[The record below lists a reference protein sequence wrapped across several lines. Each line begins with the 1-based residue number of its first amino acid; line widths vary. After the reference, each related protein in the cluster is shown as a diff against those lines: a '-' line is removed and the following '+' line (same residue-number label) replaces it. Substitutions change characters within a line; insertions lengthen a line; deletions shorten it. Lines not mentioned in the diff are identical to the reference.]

1 MLILTRKPGESVII
15 EDSVRIT
22 VLEVRGSQVKL
33 GIQAPP
39 EVRVNREEVLER
51 QRAEEGLPPAL
62 DPPLEAVRS
71 RPGRRFAGGNH
82 PGGDASRTSPS
93 SRAESRRSPPA
104 GRPPRGNPPSGQPPR
119 GNPPSGQH
127 PHSSRPHPSPR
138 HHSAASG
145 HPPVTRRPGPFLH
158 SHDIEPEELEPLPE
172 TMRRYR
178 LPEGRRFGR
187 RSTGRTTPGDK
198 ENFPPDAEIG
208 PLVDDAERERRSPG
222 ADLPQDLDPRTPL
235 RPRSKPADGSE
246 AA

>member
-62 DPPLEAVRS
+62 DPPLEAVRPS
-71 RPGRRFAGGNH
+71 RPGRRYAGGNH

-93 SRAESRRSPPA
+93 SRTESRRSPPA
-104 GRPPRGNPPSGQPPR
+104 GRPPRGNRPPGP
-119 GNPPSGQH
+119 H
-127 PHSSRPHPSPR
+127 PHSPRAHSSPHR
-138 HHSAASG
+138 HTGASH
-145 HPPVTRRPGPFLH
+145 HPPATRRPGPFLH
-158 SHDIEPEELEPLPE
+158 SHTIEPEELEPLPE

-178 LPEGRRFGR
+178 LPEGPRFGR
-187 RSTGRTTPGDK
+187 RSPASRPTTPGDK
-198 ENFPPDAEIG
+198 ENFPPEAEIG
-208 PLVDDAERERRSPG
+208 PLVDDREREHRSPG
-222 ADLPQDLDPRTPL
+222 ANLPQDLDPRTPL